1 MENNINIKNPKY
13 DLQRVSYVKKII
25 MLFAL
30 FFKLGVVNFGGGYAL
45 LPLLTREL
53 CDKRGWATEEELANY
68 YAVGQ
73 CTPGAIAVNVS
84 TFIGYKIA
92 GMLGGIVAT
101 LGFVFPA
108 FIIIF
113 IIASLLTNF
122 SENPFVKNAI
132 AGVNVVVVVLILSA
146 IIKLSKKSIVDK
158 WGVLIATFVALM
170 SIIFNIIPLYVYV
183 ILAAFYGILVSFLK
197 EKNEK
202 KKVENIKPI
211 DDGKTINPEEKEYYE
226 NNKIEEDIVKDY
238 QEETKTTNLVKDDT
252 VIFSSKEEKKK
263 NILSFISGF
272 VVGAL
277 VGVLGYISFI
287 FVKNKKY
294 REGMFATSFLWLIM
308 FACTF
313 VLITTSSP
321 VFFDIYFNFFRI
333 GFCAFGGGLA
343 TFPFLQEL
351 GVSTGWFTQTEL
363 STMLAVSEST
373 PGAMGI
379 NMSTYVGYNVCIDL
393 ETFDNMNIV
402 LKYILSFFGSMI
414 STLGLVTPSIIVII
428 IISLFLE
435 KFNNNKYVKWIFYGL
450 RAASI
455 GLIIK
460 AGYSVLEE
468 AIFTNALEG
477 TSKTICNGVFN
488 NLRIIQV
495 FNQVKDIEG
504 LNFFNALASYFE
516 ILIDYKCLAF
526 GAVMTILV
534 FKFKKH
540 PVLYIAIG
548 ALAGIIFQMG
558 NVSL

>member
-1 MENNINIKNPKY
+1 MDNNYTETKMKDPKY
-13 DLQRVSYVKKII
+13 DLSKSSYSKKILT
-25 MLFAL
+25 LFIL
-30 FFKLGVVNFGGGYAL
+30 FFKLGIVNFGGGYAL

-84 TFIGYKIA
+84 TFIGYKIG

-101 LGFVFPA
+101 LGFVSPA
-108 FIIIF
+108 FLIIF
-113 IIASLLTNF
+113 IIATLLTNF

-146 IIKLSKKSIVDK
+146 IIKLSKKSITDK
-158 WGVLIATFVALM
+158 YGVILATVVALM
-170 SIIFNIIPLYVYV
+170 AIILNVIPLYAYV
-183 ILAAFYGILVSFLK
+183 IFAAIYGIIISYIK
-197 EKNEK
+197 EKKESKN
-202 KKVENIKPI
+202 VSNITPK
-211 DDGKTINPEEKEYYE
+211 DINLDEKEYYD
-226 NNKIEEDIVKDY
+226 NNNIEEDIVKDY
-238 QEETKTTNLVKDDT
+238 QQVDNTNTVLVKDDT
-252 VIFSSKEEKKK
+252 IKVTSKEEKKK
-263 NILSFISGF
+263 NILSFIVGF
-272 VVGAL
+272 IVGIL
-277 VGVLGYISFI
+277 LGIIGYISFL

-294 REGMFATSFLWLIM
+294 REGLIATSVLWLIM
-308 FACTF
+308 LACTL
-313 VLITTSSP
+313 VLIFTHSS
-321 VFFDIYFNFFRI
+321 VYFEVYFNFFRI

-351 GVSTGWFTQTEL
+351 GVTTGWFTANEL

-379 NMSTYVGYNVCIDL
+379 NMSTYVGYNVCVDL
-393 ETFDNMNIV
+393 DAFGNVNIV
-402 LKYILSFFGSMI
+402 MKYILSFVGSMI

-428 IISLFLE
+428 IVSLFLE

-460 AGYSVLEE
+460 AGYSVFEE
-468 AIFTNALEG
+468 AIFINYNNEPN
-477 TSKTICNGVFN
+477 TICNGIFN
-488 NLRIIQV
+488 NLKIIQV
-495 FNQVKDIEG
+495 FNQVSNMEG
-504 LNFFNALASYFE
+504 LSFFGAIGKYFE
-516 ILIDYKCLAF
+516 KLIDFKCLAF
-526 GAVMTILV
+526 MAIMIILV

-548 ALAGIIFQMG
+548 ALCGIIFQIG

>member
-1 MENNINIKNPKY
+1 MDNNYTETKMKDPKY
-13 DLQRVSYVKKII
+13 DLSKSSYGKKILT
-25 MLFAL
+25 LFIL
-30 FFKLGVVNFGGGYAL
+30 FFKLGIVNFGGGYAL

-84 TFIGYKIA
+84 TFIGYKIG

-101 LGFVFPA
+101 LGFVSPA
-108 FIIIF
+108 FLIIF
-113 IIASLLTNF
+113 IIATLLTNF

-146 IIKLSKKSIVDK
+146 IIKLSKKSITDK
-158 WGVLIATFVALM
+158 YGVILATVVALM
-170 SIIFNIIPLYVYV
+170 AIIFNVIPLYSYV
-183 ILAAFYGILVSFLK
+183 IFAAIYGIIISYIK
-197 EKNEK
+197 EKKESKN
-202 KKVENIKPI
+202 VSNITPK
-211 DDGKTINPEEKEYYE
+211 DINLDEKEYYDS
-226 NNKIEEDIVKDY
+226 NNIEEDIVKDY
-238 QEETKTTNLVKDDT
+238 QQVDNTNTVLVKDDT
-252 VIFSSKEEKKK
+252 IKVTSKEEKKK
-263 NILSFISGF
+263 NILSFIVGF
-272 VVGAL
+272 IVGIL
-277 VGVLGYISFI
+277 LGIIGYISFL

-294 REGMFATSFLWLIM
+294 REGLIATSVLWLIM
-308 FACTF
+308 LACTL
-313 VLITTSSP
+313 VLIFTHSS
-321 VFFDIYFNFFRI
+321 VYFEVYFNFFRI

-351 GVSTGWFTQTEL
+351 GVTTGWFTANEL

-379 NMSTYVGYNVCIDL
+379 NMSTYVGYNVCVDL
-393 ETFDNMNIV
+393 DAFGNVNIV
-402 LKYILSFFGSMI
+402 MKYILSFVGSMI

-428 IISLFLE
+428 IVSLFLE

-460 AGYSVLEE
+460 AGYSVFEE
-468 AIFTNALEG
+468 AIFINYNNEPN
-477 TSKTICNGVFN
+477 TICNGIFN
-488 NLRIIQV
+488 NLKIIQV
-495 FNQVKDIEG
+495 FNQVSNMEG
-504 LNFFNALASYFE
+504 LSFFGAIGKYFE
-516 ILIDYKCLAF
+516 KLIDFKCLAF
-526 GAVMTILV
+526 MAIMIILV

-548 ALAGIIFQMG
+548 ALCGIIFQIG

>member
-1 MENNINIKNPKY
+1 MDNNYTETKMKDPKY
-13 DLQRVSYVKKII
+13 DLSKSSYSKKILT
-25 MLFAL
+25 LFIL
-30 FFKLGVVNFGGGYAL
+30 FFKLGIVNFGGGYAL

-84 TFIGYKIA
+84 TFIGYKIG

-101 LGFVFPA
+101 LGFVSPA
-108 FIIIF
+108 FLIIF
-113 IIASLLTNF
+113 IIATLLTNF

-146 IIKLSKKSIVDK
+146 IIKLSKKSITDK
-158 WGVLIATFVALM
+158 YGVILATVVALM
-170 SIIFNIIPLYVYV
+170 AIILNVIPLYAYV
-183 ILAAFYGILVSFLK
+183 IFAAIYGIIISYIK
-197 EKNEK
+197 EKKESKN
-202 KKVENIKPI
+202 VSNITPK
-211 DDGKTINPEEKEYYE
+211 DINLDEKEYYD
-226 NNKIEEDIVKDY
+226 NNNIEEDIVKDY
-238 QEETKTTNLVKDDT
+238 QQVDNTNTVLVKDDT
-252 VIFSSKEEKKK
+252 IKVTSKEEKKK
-263 NILSFISGF
+263 NILSFIVGF
-272 VVGAL
+272 IVGIL
-277 VGVLGYISFI
+277 LGIIGYISFL

-294 REGMFATSFLWLIM
+294 REGLIATSVLWLIM
-308 FACTF
+308 LACTL
-313 VLITTSSP
+313 VLIFTHSS
-321 VFFDIYFNFFRI
+321 VYFEVYFNFFRI

-351 GVSTGWFTQTEL
+351 GVLTGWFTANEL

-379 NMSTYVGYNVCIDL
+379 NMSTYVGYNVCVDL
-393 ETFDNMNIV
+393 DAFGNVNIV
-402 LKYILSFFGSMI
+402 MKYILSFVGSMI

-428 IISLFLE
+428 IVSLFLE

-460 AGYSVLEE
+460 AGYSVFEE
-468 AIFTNALEG
+468 AIFINYNNEPN
-477 TSKTICNGVFN
+477 TICNGIFN
-488 NLRIIQV
+488 NLKIIQV
-495 FNQVKDIEG
+495 FNQVSNMEG
-504 LNFFNALASYFE
+504 LSFFGAIGKYFE
-516 ILIDYKCLAF
+516 KLIDFKCLAF
-526 GAVMTILV
+526 MAIMIILV

-548 ALAGIIFQMG
+548 ALCGIIFQIG

>member
-1 MENNINIKNPKY
+1 MDNNYTETKMKDPKY
-13 DLQRVSYVKKII
+13 DLSRLSYGKKILI
-25 MLFAL
+25 LFIL
-30 FFKLGVVNFGGGYAL
+30 FFKLGIVNFGGGYAL

-84 TFIGYKIA
+84 TFIGYKIG

-101 LGFVFPA
+101 LGFVTPA
-108 FIIIF
+108 FLIIF
-113 IIASLLTNF
+113 IIATLLTNF

-146 IIKLSKKSIVDK
+146 IIKLSKKSITDK
-158 WGVLIATFVALM
+158 YGVILATVVALM
-170 SIIFNIIPLYVYV
+170 AIIFNVIPLYAYV
-183 ILAAFYGILVSFLK
+183 IFAAIYGIIISYLK
-197 EKNEK
+197 EKKESKN
-202 KKVENIKPI
+202 VSNITPK
-211 DDGKTINPEEKEYYE
+211 DINLDEKEYYD
-226 NNKIEEDIVKDY
+226 NNNLEEDIVKDY
-238 QEETKTTNLVKDDT
+238 QQVDNKSTVLVKDDT
-252 VIFSSKEEKKK
+252 IKVTSKEEKKK
-263 NILSFISGF
+263 NILSFIAGF
-272 VVGAL
+272 IVGIL
-277 VGVLGYISFI
+277 LGIIGYISFI

-294 REGMFATSFLWLIM
+294 REGLIATSVLWLIM
-308 FACTF
+308 LACTL
-313 VLITTSSP
+313 VLIFTHSS
-321 VFFDIYFNFFRI
+321 VYFEVYFNFFRI

-351 GVSTGWFTQTEL
+351 GVTTGWFTANEL

-379 NMSTYVGYNVCIDL
+379 NMSTYVGYNVCFDL
-393 ETFDNMNIV
+393 DAFGNVNIV
-402 LKYILSFFGSMI
+402 MKYILSFVGSMI

-428 IISLFLE
+428 IVSLFLE

-460 AGYSVLEE
+460 AGYSVFEE
-468 AIFTNALEG
+468 AIFINYNNEPN
-477 TSKTICNGVFN
+477 TICNGIFN
-488 NLRIIQV
+488 NLKIIQV
-495 FNQVKDIEG
+495 FNQVSNMEG
-504 LNFFNALASYFE
+504 LSFFGAIGKYFE
-516 ILIDYKCLAF
+516 KLIDFKCLAF
-526 GAVMTILV
+526 MAIMIILV

-548 ALAGIIFQMG
+548 ALCGIIFQIG